1 MHNLYYLH
9 LNCDFWVYMY
19 EYIFK
24 LKYQSRMVIQE
35 KKYLRYWAAV
45 HQLPY
50 LPYYKIFSS
59 SVLRDHNSDLEN
71 ILQYSD
77 KKTPTEN

>member
-1 MHNLYYLH
+1 
-9 LNCDFWVYMY
+9 MY
-19 EYIFK
+19 ESIFD
-24 LKYQSRMVIQE
+24 LKYQTRIVVQE

-59 SVLRDHNSDLEN
+59 SVLRDHNADLEN
-71 ILQYSD
+71 ILQYIRYEDPSGELE
-77 KKTPTEN
+77 KIT